1 MQQTYPP
8 KSKYIVN
15 VTSVHLFGILLL
27 LSKSESPSELN
38 SFIFPYFKLVIRVKN
53 DLQSLLG
60 IHKAILGCYGIKIQ
74 SSTDEKSQNK

>member
-15 VTSVHLFGILLL
+15 VTSVHLFGILLV
-27 LSKSESPSELN
+27 LSMSESPSEL
-38 SFIFPYFKLVIRVKN
+38 IFPYFKFVIRVKN

-60 IHKAILGCYGIKIQ
+60 IHKAILGCYGNKIQ